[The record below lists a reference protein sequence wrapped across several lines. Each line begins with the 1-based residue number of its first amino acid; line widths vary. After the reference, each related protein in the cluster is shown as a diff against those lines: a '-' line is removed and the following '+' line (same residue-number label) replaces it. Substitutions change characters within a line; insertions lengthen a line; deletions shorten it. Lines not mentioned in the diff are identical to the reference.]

1 MDALD
6 PAVALTLRGALAL
19 LFAAAAWHKLRDRA
33 YFRAALGGY
42 ALLPAAA
49 LGPVALALPLVEALA
64 AVGLVAGSAG
74 GALLATVLLVAYT
87 GAIAFNLAR
96 GRRDIDCGCG
106 GPAAARQVLS
116 GWLVARNA
124 VLLLAATALLLPRAE
139 RALGAA
145 DLAICALALVAATL
159 VYTAADQL
167 AANWP
172 RLQALRR

>member
-1 MDALD
+1 METLD
-6 PAVALTLRGALAL
+6 PAIALTLRGALAL
-19 LFAAAAWHKLRDRA
+19 LFASAAWHKLRDPS

-42 ALLPAAA
+42 ALLPASLLAPVARALPVAEAVAAAA
-49 LGPVALALPLVEALA
+49 LLLGLPGGAALAC
-64 AVGLVAGSAG
+64 GLLG
-74 GALLATVLLVAYT
+74 AYT
-87 GAIAFNLAR
+87 GAIAFNLGR

-124 VLLLAATALLLPRAE
+124 VLLVAAIALLLPPASRTLGALDLVVA
-139 RALGAA
+139 ALG
-145 DLAICALALVAATL
+145 LVAATL